1 MKSIFAS
8 LLLLLAFTTT
18 GCQAKSLPDEL
29 SRISDQIDESDDDG
43 DEAESALLSLREKNP
58 KNPEVPT
65 LLARIEYLRSV
76 SGIAT
81 VPGMPMADWDEARMD
96 AAERWIRQAVELD
109 PKHANAW
116 IVYGQINFARNHL
129 AESLEMLEKAEAL
142 DPSSVKLR
150 LRKGATLRSLA
161 WYRGD
166 DALLDAA
173 ATEYQ
178 RAIRGKIDDGNERL
192 AASELGEIFRTRKKF
207 EKSLAYLTDALVTSE
222 GSEKAFMLD
231 KRAETHLF
239 AGDVD
244 AAIADSHAA
253 LDILDFGVGRTKL
266 AMALLVKSGVA
277 MRDGDSAS
285 ATSHAMEAYETG
297 VDIRLLHLLNH
308 SPKTFPAVY
317 AFLEPN
323 MKAAG
328 GDKLAVSALCG
339 AGEFISKTDLL
350 RLNALGADLDFVDPQ
365 QGTLLHCA
373 IMANN
378 VEAVDALLE
387 LGADTNIRHPDGRSL
402 LETTLIGTNPA
413 RREIRRLVLAKVGTP
428 AGWKD
433 PEVDLPV
440 KNHWYK
446 AERRIGSATQ
456 KVIEAGSI
464 LLADGGCSFQNSTDI
479 CLSFDTKPGEYF
491 GTVAIPLAR
500 LEDLKALREVPAP
513 VEPALP

>member
-8 LLLLLAFTTT
+8 LVLLLAFTTT
-18 GCQAKSLPDEL
+18 VCQAGSLSGEL
-29 SRISDQIDESDDDG
+29 SRISDQIDEGYGDDV
-43 DEAESALLSLREKNP
+43 ESALLSLRKQNP
-58 KNPEVPT
+58 KDPEVPT
-65 LLARIEYLRSV
+65 LLARIEYLRSL
-76 SGIAT
+76 SDLANI
-81 VPGMPMADWDEARMD
+81 PGMPLTGWDEARMD
-96 AAERWIRQAVELD
+96 AAERWIREAIELD

-116 IVYGQINFARNHL
+116 VVYGQTNYARNHL

-166 DALLDAA
+166 NTLLDAA
-173 ATEYQ
+173 ASEYQ
-178 RAIRGKIDDGNERL
+178 RAIIGKTDDGNERL
-192 AASELGEIFRTRKKF
+192 AASELGEIFRTMGEF
-207 EKSLAYLTDALVTSE
+207 DKSLRYLTDALATSE
-222 GSEKAFMLD
+222 GSEKAFMFD

-285 ATSHAMEAYETG
+285 ATSHAMEAFQTG

-323 MKAAG
+323 MKSAG
-328 GDKLAVSALCG
+328 GDKLADSALCG
-339 AGEFISKTDLL
+339 ASEFISKTDLL
-350 RLNALGADLDFVDPQ
+350 RLKALGADLDFVDPQ

-378 VEAVDALLE
+378 VAAVGTLLE
-387 LGADTNIRHPDGRSL
+387 LGADTNIRHPDGRNL
-402 LETTLIGTNPA
+402 LETTLIGTSPA

-456 KVIEAGSI
+456 KVIEAGST
-464 LLADGGCSFQNSTDI
+464 LLVDGGCSFQNSTDI

-491 GTVAIPLAR
+491 GTVAIPLAQ